1 MLQSP
6 HGRRELR
13 IWFIVSLAA
22 FAALTLYG
30 LATGQLAL
38 P

>member
-1 MLQSP
+1 MAEAGP
-6 HGRRELR
+6 ALR
-13 IWFIVSLAA
+13 TYLILSLAF

-30 LATGQLAL
+30 LASGKLTL